1 MALVIFINIPIA
13 VIAIILAFIT
23 FHFSEESE
31 VKSSSFDVKGLSFFY
46 IFIGLFMFGLLSKSS
61 IVLNIIALMLAF
73 ILSFILFKF
82 ESKIKESIYPN
93 FRV

>member
-73 ILSFILFKF
+73 ILSLFYLNLRAK
-82 ESKIKESIYPN
+82 
-93 FRV
+93 

>member
-31 VKSSSFDVKGLSFFY
+31 VKSSSLDVKGAFFLLHIY
-46 IFIGLFMFGLLSKSS
+46 RIVYVWFI
-61 IVLNIIALMLAF
+61 
-73 ILSFILFKF
+73 
-82 ESKIKESIYPN
+82 E
-93 FRV
+93 

>member
-31 VKSSSFDVKGLSFFY
+31 VKSSSLDVKGLSFFLHIY
-46 IFIGLFMFGLLSKSS
+46 RIVYVWFI
-61 IVLNIIALMLAF
+61 
-73 ILSFILFKF
+73 
-82 ESKIKESIYPN
+82 E
-93 FRV
+93 

>member
-31 VKSSSFDVKGLSFFY
+31 VKSSSLDVKGLSFFY
-46 IFIGLFMFGLLSKSS
+46 IGLFMFGLLSKSS

-73 ILSFILFKF
+73 ILSLFYLNLRAK
-82 ESKIKESIYPN
+82 
-93 FRV
+93 

>member
-31 VKSSSFDVKGLSFFY
+31 VKSSSLDVKGLFFY

-73 ILSFILFKF
+73 ILSLFYLNLRAK
-82 ESKIKESIYPN
+82 
-93 FRV
+93 

>member
-31 VKSSSFDVKGLSFFY
+31 VKSSSSDVKGLFFY

-73 ILSFILFKF
+73 ILSLFYLNLRAK
-82 ESKIKESIYPN
+82 
-93 FRV
+93 

>member
-31 VKSSSFDVKGLSFFY
+31 VKSSSLDVKGLSFFY

-73 ILSFILFKF
+73 ILSLFYLNLRAK
-82 ESKIKESIYPN
+82 
-93 FRV
+93 